1 MNTAPSLLYYSIL
14 QANYTRFWGIFW
26 IDVNTLTSAEIGFSF
41 VANRLNI
48 TTRTWEDTRQ
58 ALANIKKPWL
68 LVLDNADD
76 LAVDYQRYFP
86 SGPQGVILLTSRNEE
101 CQQFAKAKW
110 INLKGLSDAEARVL
124 LIKAARIHQYR
135 YETLEDDAQAV
146 ARLLQSH
153 PLAIIQAGTYVSR
166 GHCTLKEYPQVYQ
179 HHRKRLLT
187 FRPSQAR
194 SRYGDIYAAFEAS
207 AEILHLSDSQSASD
221 SLQLLS
227 ILASLGSLPLPI
239 LVFETA
245 WNEAQNVFPEKDND
259 RDLMHLVPWHVTR
272 LPPLISLGSSEWNSF
287 RILEAV
293 SLLKSFSLV
302 SVGRDN
308 TAGLSVSMHPLI
320 HAWAS
325 DRLNAKE
332 QHESC
337 ITAGTLVALF
347 RTGSVLWQ
355 KYQQQLQPH
364 VQALVSPETSK
375 FFSKQQPSVM
385 IVRILMCLGLQ
396 LYKLRDNA
404 KLFDL
409 MEDLLSHLGLD
420 RMTVDSK
427 WLGLY
432 DLRARNLKD
441 YGRSEEAVSLTNQ
454 VVKIKALTLTEDD
467 NSLLE
472 SQHVLALAYQANG
485 QVQEAV
491 VVMEQVVKLREQT
504 LAEDDDSL
512 LASQHVLAR
521 AYQVIGQV
529 QKAVTIME
537 HVVEVNKHSLV
548 EDHPFLLASQ
558 HVLAMAYQANGQVQE
573 AIKLLE
579 HVVKIN
585 EQTLA
590 EDNPHRLESQNQL
603 ATVRRAIGQAQE
615 VGHWS
620 TTAKIREQTLANHHQ
635 D

>member
-1 MNTAPSLLYYSIL
+1 M
-14 QANYTRFWGIFW
+14 
-26 IDVNTLTSAEIGFSF
+26 AETGFST

-58 ALANIKKPWL
+58 ALAHIKEPWL

-76 LAVDYQRYFP
+76 LAVDYQQYFP
-86 SGPQGVILLTSRNEE
+86 SGPLGVILLTSRNEE

-110 INLKGLSDAEARVL
+110 IDLKGLSDAEARVL
-124 LIKAARIHQYR
+124 LIKAARIHQNR

-146 ARLLQSH
+146 ARLLHSH
-153 PLAIIQAGTYVSR
+153 PLAIIQAGTYMSR

-179 HHRKRLLT
+179 QQRKRLLM

-194 SRYGDIYAAFEAS
+194 SRYGDVYTAFEAS
-207 AEILHLSDSQSASD
+207 AEILRQSNSQSASD
-221 SLQLLS
+221 SLQLIS
-227 ILASLGSLPLPI
+227 ILALLGPLPLPI

-245 WNEAQNVFPEKDND
+245 WKEAQKMSLKNDND
-259 RDLMHLVPWHVTR
+259 RDLINLAPWHVTR
-272 LPPLISLGSSEWNSF
+272 LPPLISVRSSEWNSF
-287 RILEAV
+287 RLVEAIN
-293 SLLKSFSLV
+293 LLKSFSLV
-302 SVGRDN
+302 SIDRDH
-308 TAGLSVSMHPLI
+308 TASLSVSMHPLV
-320 HAWAS
+320 HAWAT

-332 QHESC
+332 QHESWV
-337 ITAGTLVALF
+337 IAGSLVALF

-355 KYQQQLQPH
+355 KYQRQLQPH
-364 VQALVSPETSK
+364 VHALTSRETSQM
-375 FFSKQQPSVM
+375 FSMQPSVM

-396 LYKLRDNA
+396 LYKLRDDI
-404 KLFDL
+404 KLFNL
-409 MEDLLSHLGLD
+409 MDGLLSHLGLD
-420 RMTVDSK
+420 RITVDPK
-427 WLGLY
+427 WLELY

-441 YGRSEEAVSLTNQ
+441 YGRSEEAVTLMNQ
-454 VVKIKALTLTEDD
+454 VVKIKALMLTEDD
-467 NSLLE
+467 KSLLD
-472 SQHVLALAYQANG
+472 SQHVLAMAYQANG

-491 VVMEQVVKLREQT
+491 TVMEHVVKIHEQT
-504 LAEDDDSL
+504 LAEDHDSR

-521 AYQVIGQV
+521 AYQANGQV

-537 HVVEVNKHSLV
+537 HVVEVNKHSLA

-573 AIKLLE
+573 AVTLLE

-590 EDNPHRLESQNQL
+590 EENPHRLESQNQL
-603 ATVRRAIGQAQE
+603 AIAYRANGQAQE
-615 VGHWS
+615 AVTLMKHVF
-620 TTAKIREQTLANHHQ
+620 KIREQTLIDHHQ

>member
-1 MNTAPSLLYYSIL
+1 M
-14 QANYTRFWGIFW
+14 
-26 IDVNTLTSAEIGFSF
+26 
-41 VANRLNI
+41 
-48 TTRTWEDTRQ
+48 
-58 ALANIKKPWL
+58 
-68 LVLDNADD
+68 LDNADD
-76 LAVDYQRYFP
+76 LAVDYQRFFP
-86 SGPQGVILLTSRNEE
+86 SGPLGVVLLTSRNEE

-110 INLKGLSDAEARVL
+110 INLKELSDDEARVL
-124 LIKAARIHQYR
+124 LIKAARIHQHR

-179 HHRKRLLT
+179 HHRKPLLS

-207 AEILHLSDSQSASD
+207 AEILRLSDSQSASD

-227 ILASLGSLPLPI
+227 ILASLGPLPLPI

-245 WNEAQNVFPEKDND
+245 WKEAQNVSPEKSND
-259 RDLMHLVPWHVTR
+259 RDLMHLAPWHVAH
-272 LPPLISLGSSEWNSF
+272 LPPLMSVGSSEWNSF
-287 RILEAV
+287 RIVEAV
-293 SLLKSFSLV
+293 SLLKLFSLV
-302 SVGRDN
+302 SVERDN
-308 TAGLSVSMHPLI
+308 TASLGVSMHPLI

-325 DRLNAKE
+325 GHLNAKE
-332 QHESC
+332 QHESWV
-337 ITAGTLVALF
+337 TAGSSVALF
-347 RTGSVLWQ
+347 RTGSVSWQ
-355 KYQQQLQPH
+355 RYQRQLQPH
-364 VQALVSPETSK
+364 VHALVSRETSQ
-375 FFSKQQPSVM
+375 FFSMQPSVM

-396 LYKLRDNA
+396 LYKLRDDA

-409 MEDLLSHLGLD
+409 MEDLLSHLRLD
-420 RMTVDSK
+420 RMTVNSK
-427 WLGLY
+427 WLEVY

-441 YGRSEEAVSLTNQ
+441 YGRPDEAVSLMNQ
-454 VVKIKALTLTEDD
+454 VVKIKALTSTEDD
-467 NSLLE
+467 KSLME
-472 SQHVLALAYQANG
+472 SQHVLALAYLANA

-491 VVMEQVVKLREQT
+491 VVMEHVVKLREQT
-504 LAEDDDSL
+504 LAEDDNSR

-521 AYQVIGQV
+521 AYQANGQV

-558 HVLAMAYQANGQVQE
+558 HVLAMAYHANGEVQE

-585 EQTLA
+585 EETLA
-590 EDNPHRLESQNQL
+590 EENPHRLESQNQL
-603 ATVRRAIGQAQE
+603 AIVCRANGQAQE

-620 TTAKIREQTLANHHQ
+620 NTAKIREQTLVHHHQ